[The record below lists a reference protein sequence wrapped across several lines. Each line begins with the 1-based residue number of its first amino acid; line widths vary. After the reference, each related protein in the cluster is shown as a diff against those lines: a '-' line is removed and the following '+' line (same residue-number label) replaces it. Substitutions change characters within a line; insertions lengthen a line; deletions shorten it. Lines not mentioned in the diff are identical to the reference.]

1 MYHQVSVATLLPW
14 MELLLK
20 KSLLKRCTCSGNEI
34 NFTILVSWTSNFL
47 PGQNEEKATVNPRNE
62 EGEIDHMSSK
72 VISEIY
78 CSKMIYRQFWAVLE
92 KLFFHPRKCQNTYVS
107 CHTLYGWHNVRC
119 AADKMHC
126 AADMMRGAAN
136 TMLWCGQRNECEVWW
151 VG

>member
-62 EGEIDHMSSK
+62 EGEIDHISSK
-72 VISEIY
+72 VISQKNETG
-78 CSKMIYRQFWAVLE
+78 QFPCNQCE
-92 KLFFHPRKCQNTYVS
+92 KLYTNRGNFNQHIATLKQNLNA
-107 CHTLYGWHNVRC
+107 HKINKH
-119 AADKMHC
+119 
-126 AADMMRGAAN
+126 
-136 TMLWCGQRNECEVWW
+136 
-151 VG
+151 